1 MLEASRKLKLAACM
15 CATFALAAL
24 PSTAAAAIDSK
35 AQMNGAGFSDAC
47 TRPSESWV
55 SFCNG
60 YLQAVVDSISSS
72 DEICIPAGTTR
83 TDLVTIAEKEITASA
98 RLKGMNAHAAV
109 LSVLRRQYPCR

>member
-1 MLEASRKLKLAACM
+1 MLELSHKLKLAACM
-15 CATFALAAL
+15 CATFSIAAL
-24 PSTAAAAIDSK
+24 PSITAAAIDSK

-60 YLQAVVDSISSS
+60 YIQAVVDSISPS
-72 DEICIPAGTTR
+72 DEVCVPAATTR

-98 RLKGMNAHAAV
+98 RLKGMNAYAAV
-109 LSVLRRQYPCR
+109 LSVLRSQYPCR